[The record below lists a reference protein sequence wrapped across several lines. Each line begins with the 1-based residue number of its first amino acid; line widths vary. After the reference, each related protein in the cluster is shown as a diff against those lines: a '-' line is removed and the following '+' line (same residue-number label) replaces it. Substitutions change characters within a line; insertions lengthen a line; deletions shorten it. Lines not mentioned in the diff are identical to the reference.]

1 MNMNILNMLGK
12 IAGGPWTA
20 GDYSQY
26 IGVKIWP
33 KKRRPIN
40 TSLALVWWNR
50 QTHLP
55 STNILVLV
63 SMRINVITGDG
74 VSRFTLALLF
84 QKKSEWTIGQVRD

>member
-1 MNMNILNMLGK
+1 MNILNMLGK

-55 STNILVLV
+55 STN
-63 SMRINVITGDG
+63 NANHDG
-74 VSRFTLALLF
+74 IST
-84 QKKSEWTIGQVRD
+84 KNKDKHDP